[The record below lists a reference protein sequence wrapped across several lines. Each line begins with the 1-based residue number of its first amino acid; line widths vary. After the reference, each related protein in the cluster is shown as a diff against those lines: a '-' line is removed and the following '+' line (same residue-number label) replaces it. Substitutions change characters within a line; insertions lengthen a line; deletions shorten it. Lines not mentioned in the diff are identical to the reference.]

1 MRYVIA
7 GVATEPEGAGEAAH
21 GRSPRSAAFC
31 GTVLPVGLV
40 QRWQIRRQHP
50 GPGPADGPYA
60 SGGNGAGELPMRFSG
75 TAESRHSFCRTGY
88 VHVTPAEVRTAPERF
103 AGERLVEFSETPQ
116 ALEWRVG
123 RTG

>member
-1 MRYVIA
+1 
-7 GVATEPEGAGEAAH
+7 
-21 GRSPRSAAFC
+21 
-31 GTVLPVGLV
+31 
-40 QRWQIRRQHP
+40 
-50 GPGPADGPYA
+50 
-60 SGGNGAGELPMRFSG
+60 MRFSG